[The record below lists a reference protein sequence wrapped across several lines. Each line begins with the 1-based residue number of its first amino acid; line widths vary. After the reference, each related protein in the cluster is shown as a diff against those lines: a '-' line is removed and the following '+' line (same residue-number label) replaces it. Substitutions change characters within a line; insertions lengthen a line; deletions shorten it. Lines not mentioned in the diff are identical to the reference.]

1 MGGPCAVFT
10 SLFASWARSTLSKME
25 NEASSEMASA
35 RAVVS
40 PQRNINNKSKRP
52 HALTEKSRCGFSILG
67 FMSNACD
74 GECQMVANFLDHRNG
89 FHHERTGHRAR
100 SSEQEFRERPC
111 RAGSFSSYRGGN
123 DLWFSRPYWSCQ
135 NAEE

>member
-67 FMSNACD
+67 FMSTYVMGNAKWL
-74 GECQMVANFLDHRNG
+74 QIFWIIAIG

-111 RAGSFSSYRGGN
+111 CAGSFSSYRGGN
-123 DLWFSRPYWSCQ
+123 DLWFSRP
-135 NAEE
+135 